1 MYSVVYMDILVVLS
15 VGAIGMTCGFVAM
28 IPGIMAFD
36 AGENTK
42 PSMRLLG
49 VSSLSIIP
57 ITVISTT
64 LTIVT
69 LNPAFMALHALP
81 IAGMG
86 VAFVADQYYDKRE
99 TSSPPNLAKP
109 SKN

>member
-1 MYSVVYMDILVVLS
+1 MDILVALS
-15 VGAIGMTCGFVAM
+15 VGAIGMICGVATM

-36 AGENTK
+36 AGDKAT
-42 PSMRLLG
+42 PSMKLLG

-57 ITVISTT
+57 ITVVATT

-69 LNPAFMALHALP
+69 LNPAFMTLHALP
-81 IAGMG
+81 ITGMG
-86 VAFVADQYYDKRE
+86 VAFVANQYYDKRE